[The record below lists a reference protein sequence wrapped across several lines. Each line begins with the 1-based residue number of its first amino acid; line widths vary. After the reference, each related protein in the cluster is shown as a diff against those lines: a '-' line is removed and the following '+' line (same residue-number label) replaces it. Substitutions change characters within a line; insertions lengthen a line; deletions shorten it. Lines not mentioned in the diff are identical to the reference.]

1 VNLARGGDVSQPVS
15 MGRMGEVTFGADGI
29 GAMSK
34 PFIYDASNVAEFAKI
49 F

>member
-1 VNLARGGDVSQPVS
+1 
-15 MGRMGEVTFGADGI
+15 MGKISFAADGV

>member
-1 VNLARGGDVSQPVS
+1 
-15 MGRMGEVTFGADGI
+15 MGEVSFAADGV

-34 PFIYDASNVAEFAKI
+34 PFIYDAGNVGEFEKV